1 MWCTPFSSCKPKCIF
16 FPYFF
21 HFSLQEHWLTMKK
34 VNHIKIGKKSPL
46 RNTMMKILKCCMK
59 SGRSK
64 FELSVSILAP
74 HHIYWIILTLFS
86 SLKYWSK
93 RNDEEKIPEDEL
105 PYGHPDRPNMKSFKL
120 EDIDVKNPES
130 IKRASKMNKNVILLA
145 TISGNPTR

>member
-1 MWCTPFSSCKPKCIF
+1 MERQAHWQIQWWRFRNVVWRVGEV
-16 FPYFF
+16 
-21 HFSLQEHWLTMKK
+21 SLP
-34 VNHIKIGKKSPL
+34 IS
-46 RNTMMKILKCCMK
+46 
-59 SGRSK
+59 
-64 FELSVSILAP
+64 ELSVSILFP
-74 HHIYWIILTLFS
+74 KHIYWNILYYISFS
-86 SLKYWSK
+86 SI

>member
-21 HFSLQEHWLTMKK
+21 HFSLQEHWLTKK
-34 VNHIKIGKKSPL
+34 KLNHIKIGKTSPL
-46 RNTMMKILKCCMK
+46 RNTMTKILKCCMK

-64 FELSVSILAP
+64 FANL
-74 HHIYWIILTLFS
+74 WIISPWAHLLNFFYCVSFS
-86 SLKYWSK
+86 SI
-93 RNDEEKIPEDEL
+93 RNDDEKIPEDEL